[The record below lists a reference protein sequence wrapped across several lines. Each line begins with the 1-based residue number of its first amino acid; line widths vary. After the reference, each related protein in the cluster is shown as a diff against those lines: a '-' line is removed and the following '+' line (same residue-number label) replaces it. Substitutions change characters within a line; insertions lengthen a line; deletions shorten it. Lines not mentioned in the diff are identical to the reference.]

1 MRRFLSCLALLALV
15 GCADPAL
22 VDCIDSTPVEPDD
35 LPTDLWKR
43 KGGEDWP
50 CFLGPR
56 GDSTS
61 AEKGLIAPWPKA
73 GPKILW
79 EKKIG
84 IGYSMPTVSRG
95 RLFLFDR
102 IRHLC
107 RLRAFNAETGD
118 SLWEFTYRT
127 AYVDMYGYNGG
138 PRCSPVVDGNRV
150 YIYGPEGMLHC
161 LRGSTGKLLWKVDT
175 VADFGVVQN
184 FFGVGSTPVIK
195 GGLLLTM
202 VGGSP
207 PGTMGPALDQK
218 NNGTALVAFDKLTGK
233 VKYKTGDDLA
243 SYASPVLATIN
254 KRRWC
259 FLFAR
264 NGLLALE
271 PATGKVDF
279 HYPWRADLLES
290 VNASNPVVVGNRVLI
305 SECYGVGSTLL
316 EVKPGGYKVVWSDKG
331 KGRKKSLMTH
341 WMTPVHVNGYVYG
354 SSARHKPDAE
364 LRCVEFAT
372 GKVMWSKPGLT
383 RASLLLVD
391 GHFVCLGENGEL
403 RLLKVNPKKYEEV
416 SSATLEDDK
425 GNALL
430 KEPCWAAPII
440 SHGLMWVRG
449 EGRLVCLEVLK
460 GK

>member
-1 MRRFLSCLALLALV
+1 MRRLLSCLGLLLLV
-15 GCADPAL
+15 GCGETIPAITL
-22 VDCIDSTPVEPDD
+22 VDVGPDD
-35 LPTDLWKR
+35 KSPPDLWTR

-50 CFLGPR
+50 TFLGPR

-61 AEKGLIAPWPKA
+61 AEKGLITPWPKG
-73 GPKILW
+73 GPKVVW
-79 EKKIG
+79 DKAIG

-95 RLFLFDR
+95 RLYLFDR
-102 IRHLC
+102 IRNRS
-107 RLRAFNAETGD
+107 RLRALKAETGE
-118 SLWEFTYRT
+118 SIWMYEYNT

-138 PRCSPVVDGNRV
+138 PRCSPVVDGNRI

-161 LRGSTGKLLWKVDT
+161 VRASDGKLAWKVDT
-175 VADFGVVQN
+175 VSEFGVVQN
-184 FFGVGSTPVIK
+184 FFGVGSTPVIE
-195 GGLLLTM
+195 GDLLLAM

-207 PGTMGPALDQK
+207 PGTNGPVLEQK
-218 NNGTALVAFDKLTGK
+218 NNGTALVAFDKYTGK
-233 VKYKTGDDLA
+233 VKYKVGDDLA

-264 NGLLALE
+264 GGLLALE
-271 PATGKVDF
+271 PKSGKVDF
-279 HYPWRADLLES
+279 HFPWRADLLES

-305 SECYGVGSTLL
+305 SESYGVGSALV
-316 EVKPGGYKVVWSDKG
+316 EVKPGGYKKVWTDTG

-341 WMTPVHVNGYVYG
+341 WNTPIHVGGYVYG
-354 SSARHKPDAE
+354 SSGRHKPDGE
-364 LRCVEFAT
+364 LRCVELAT

-383 RASLLLVD
+383 RSSLLLVD
-391 GHFVCLGENGEL
+391 GHFVCLSETGEL
-403 RLLKVNPKKYEEV
+403 RLLKVNPKMYEEV
-416 SSATLEDDK
+416 SSVVLEDDM
-425 GNALL
+425 GRPRL

-449 EGRLVCLEVLK
+449 EGRLLCLEVTK